1 MTADRLA
8 RDVSNRTTSDR
19 PSKPESRTTTPGSRP
34 SSRLTIGPSPGR
46 PSQTSGSCRAA
57 PCCPV
62 SPDLARQRVADL
74 RRARL
79 AEMPIS
85 SLSHPIWSASAV
97 LLAVSHSGCP

>member
-79 AEMPIS
+79 AETPS
-85 SLSHPIWSASAV
+85 SWLSHLIWPLRAILSM
-97 LLAVSHSGCP
+97 VSH